1 MSPCHPIPVNVGLVN
16 KNRNLNHMLIWIEW
30 LDSNLSNPH
39 IKGDTRC
46 RGMKTGLCNHM
57 TQQQFTSASND
68 AVQDQSPSANG
79 GKFGLTVSAAARI
92 TKMLADEPDGSFF
105 RVAVLGGGCS
115 GFQYDFSIDAT
126 KQPDDCVFT
135 AHDVEI
141 VIDSMSLELVDT
153 AELDYKQDLMG
164 SYFAVNNP
172 NATASCGCGTS
183 FSV

>member
-1 MSPCHPIPVNVGLVN
+1 
-16 KNRNLNHMLIWIEW
+16 
-30 LDSNLSNPH
+30 
-39 IKGDTRC
+39 
-46 RGMKTGLCNHM
+46 M
-57 TQQQFTSASND
+57 TQQQGTSASEHAEKNRE
-68 AVQDQSPSANG
+68 AVCKG
-79 GKFGLTVSAAARI
+79 GNFGLTVSAAARI
-92 TKMLADEPDGSFF
+92 TKMLSDEPKGSFF

-115 GFQYDFSIDAT
+115 GFQYEFSIDAT
-126 KQPDDCVFT
+126 KQPDDCVFS

-141 VIDSMSLELVDT
+141 VIDAMSLELVDT

>member
-1 MSPCHPIPVNVGLVN
+1 
-16 KNRNLNHMLIWIEW
+16 
-30 LDSNLSNPH
+30 
-39 IKGDTRC
+39 
-46 RGMKTGLCNHM
+46 MK
-57 TQQQFTSASND
+57 QQQGTPASKD
-68 AVQDQSPSANG
+68 AVQDQASVAKG
-79 GKFGLTVSAAARI
+79 GNFGLTVSAAARI

-115 GFQYDFSIDAT
+115 GFQYDFSIDVT
-126 KQPDDCVFT
+126 KQPDDCVFS

-141 VIDSMSLELVDT
+141 VIDAMSLELVDA

>member
-1 MSPCHPIPVNVGLVN
+1 
-16 KNRNLNHMLIWIEW
+16 
-30 LDSNLSNPH
+30 
-39 IKGDTRC
+39 
-46 RGMKTGLCNHM
+46 MKFLKVFCKYM
-57 TQQQFTSASND
+57 THQQDTSASREALQNQTP
-68 AVQDQSPSANG
+68 VANG

-92 TKMLADEPDGSFF
+92 TKMLSDEPDGSFF

-115 GFQYDFSIDAT
+115 GFQYNFSIDVT
-126 KQPDDCVFT
+126 KQSDDCVFT

-141 VIDSMSLELVDT
+141 VIDAMSLELVDT

>member
-1 MSPCHPIPVNVGLVN
+1 
-16 KNRNLNHMLIWIEW
+16 
-30 LDSNLSNPH
+30 
-39 IKGDTRC
+39 
-46 RGMKTGLCNHM
+46 M
-57 TQQQFTSASND
+57 TQQQVTSASKA
-68 AVQDQSPSANG
+68 AVKGEEPIASG
-79 GKFGLTVSAAARI
+79 GKFGLTLSAAARI
-92 TKMLADEPDGSFF
+92 SKMLANEPDGSFF

-115 GFQYDFSIDAT
+115 GFQYNFSIDIT

-135 AHDVEI
+135 AHNVEI
-141 VIDSMSLELVDT
+141 VIDAMSLELVDT